1 MRPALRAIYLRALS
15 EVDLETIWDPR
26 LLRDHRPEGDE
37 VTRVQWSPP
46 LTLNER
52 LDQSHPRWAHLE
64 QTRLR

>member
-1 MRPALRAIYLRALS
+1 MRPALRAIHLRALS
-15 EVDLETIWDPR
+15 EVDLEIIWA
-26 LLRDHRPEGDE
+26 RDHRPKGDE